1 MKQPFEVSGERVVRY
16 GGINAAVKE
25 LIEAGHAY
33 FHDKSIAKF
42 DASPGAG
49 FAKSD
54 NAGPGGIALYVVKY
68 WASGSFNVDVPAG
81 TKAIRIEL

>member
-1 MKQPFEVSGERVVRY
+1 MKQTFEVSGERIVRHD
-16 GGINAAVKE
+16 GINAAVKE
-25 LIEAGHAY
+25 LVEAGHAY
-33 FHDKSIAKF
+33 FHDKSIEKF
-42 DASPGAG
+42 DSSPAAA

-54 NAGPGGIALYVVKY
+54 NSGPGGTALYVVKY